1 VSFFVLLISA
11 AFFMHSPFAF
21 SSFWLNCSKR
31 SKQVIENKVA
41 RTRNSSGKKTLDQ
54 QLDPNAAT
62 MNSTSQKLSSKAKA
76 QTVLGEFL
84 L

>member
-1 VSFFVLLISA
+1 
-11 AFFMHSPFAF
+11 
-21 SSFWLNCSKR
+21 
-31 SKQVIENKVA
+31 VA

-62 MNSTSQKLSSKAKA
+62 VNSTSRKLSSKAKV
-76 QTVLGEFL
+76 QTILGEFL